1 MKSKRVLIGFAR
13 FAWSVLAAA
22 GCGDGG
28 GGRGFDPVSCLA
40 DASCPYPLVSAHR
53 GMCGDEPE
61 NTLAAY
67 LQCQALGVPMV
78 EIDPRQTVDG
88 AWVIMHD
95 DDVIRTTDGET
106 RFPGKTR
113 VDQLTAAEFA
123 QLVINDSRC
132 AKDPEANPE
141 RCHPALLEELLRH
154 TRPDLL
160 LDVDFKAGDAASLA
174 TLVKTLG
181 AEKRILFFDSNLE
194 SLRAYRA
201 VVPDGLVM
209 ARVSSAA
216 EAGQL
221 LRDAGRELDLRWI
234 HVDPPYL
241 ADAAHALAGSGAR
254 LYLNAW
260 DYEVDLWL
268 YAAELASDPEQRR
281 QMEEKAWG
289 LLDELVENG
298 ARGLGSER
306 GAQLSARLY
315 PAEWG
320 SSR

>member
-1 MKSKRVLIGFAR
+1 MQNKLLLMGM
-13 FAWSVLAAA
+13 AWLPWSLVSAAA
-22 GCGDGG
+22 CGG
-28 GGRGFDPVSCLA
+28 GGGGGGFDPVSCLA
-40 DASCPYPLVSAHR
+40 DAACPYALVSAHR

-67 LQCQALGVPMV
+67 LGCQALGVPMV
-78 EIDPRQTVDG
+78 EVDPRQTADG
-88 AWVIMHD
+88 VWVLMHD
-95 DDVIRTTDGET
+95 DDVTRTTDGET

-132 AKDPEANPE
+132 AGDPEANPE
-141 RCHPALLEELLRH
+141 RCHPALLEDLLRR
-154 TRPDLL
+154 TRPELL
-160 LDVDFKAGDAASLA
+160 LDVDFKAGDATSLA

-181 AEKRILFFDSNLE
+181 AERRILFFDSNLE

-201 VVPDGLVM
+201 VVPGGLVM

-221 LRDAGRELDLRWI
+221 VREVGPELELRWVHI
-234 HVDPPYL
+234 DPGYL
-241 ADAAHALAGSGAR
+241 ADAAREVAGSGAR

-268 YAAELASDPEQRR
+268 YAAELATDPEQRR
-281 QMEEKAWG
+281 EMEEKAWTR
-289 LLDELVENG
+289 LDELLQNG

-306 GAQLSARLY
+306 GAQISARLY
-315 PAEWG
+315 PEDWW
-320 SSR
+320 SSP